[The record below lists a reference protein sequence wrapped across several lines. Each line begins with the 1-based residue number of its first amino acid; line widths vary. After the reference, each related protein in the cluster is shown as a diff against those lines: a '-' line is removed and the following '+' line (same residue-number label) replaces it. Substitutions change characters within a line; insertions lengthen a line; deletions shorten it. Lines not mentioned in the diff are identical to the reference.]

1 MTDSIL
7 WDDVD
12 VGARAVIERC
22 ILTDGVRIPED
33 ATYRDSILLVRDGGI
48 TAVPTPVA

>member
-1 MTDSIL
+1 MDSIL

-12 VGARAVIERC
+12 VGARASVEHC

-33 ATYRDSILLVRDGGI
+33 ATYRDSILLVRDDGL
-48 TAVPTPVA
+48 TAVPMPVA